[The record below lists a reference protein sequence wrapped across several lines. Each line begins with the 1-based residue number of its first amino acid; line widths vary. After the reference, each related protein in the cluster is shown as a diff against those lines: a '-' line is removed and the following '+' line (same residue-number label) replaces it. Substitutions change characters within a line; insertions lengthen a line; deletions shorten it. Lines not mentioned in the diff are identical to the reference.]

1 MKIEVLSMP
10 RVIGPLPRFAEVH
23 VRRALELIAKHKR
36 IGRKQLAREL
46 GVGEGSM
53 RTVLNQLK
61 KQELITSSRGGH
73 ALTVKG
79 KRSLG
84 KPLEFAQIDAGN
96 LTVGKVDVAVIIR
109 GAAKKVKRGI
119 EQRDEAI
126 KAGAQG
132 ATALVFTRGKLQFP
146 DRFTKVGERDSEIII
161 KKFKPREGDVIIIG
175 TANEIVPAETGAR
188 AASLTLTTRA

>member
-1 MKIEVLSMP
+1 M
-10 RVIGPLPRFAEVH
+10 PRFAEIH

-36 IGRKQLAREL
+36 IGRKQLAGEL

-53 RTVLNQLK
+53 RTILNQLK
-61 KQELITSSRGGH
+61 KQGLIISSRGGH
-73 ALTVKG
+73 ALTTKG

-84 KPLEFAQIDAGN
+84 KPLEFAQIDAEN

-132 ATALVFTRGKLQFP
+132 ATVLVFKRGKLQFP
-146 DRFTKVGERDSEIII
+146 DGFARVEKGLTESLIKTFT
-161 KKFKPREGDVIIIG
+161 PREGDVIIIG
-175 TANEIVPAETGAR
+175 TAQDIAKSEEGAK
-188 AASLTLTTRA
+188 AAAQSLR